1 MTVDG
6 GTQWSDPGEIR
17 ELVHQIRDGYESAPA
32 WAQTI
37 LLAMLGFGLLVVIFR
52 IARSLVA
59 RMIAVILAALISA
72 VLRFYG
78 PDLLGHLSSLLP

>member
-1 MTVDG
+1 
-6 GTQWSDPGEIR
+6 
-17 ELVHQIRDGYESAPA
+17 
-32 WAQTI
+32 
-37 LLAMLGFGLLVVIFR
+37 MLGVGLLVVIFR

-72 VLRFYG
+72 VLRVYG

>member
-1 MTVDG
+1 MDRPG
-6 GTQWSDPGEIR
+6 GDPRFGRPGPGWLRIGAG
-17 ELVHQIRDGYESAPA
+17 VG
-32 WAQTI
+32 AQTI
-37 LLAMLGFGLLVVIFR
+37 LLAMLGVGLLVVIFR

-72 VLRFYG
+72 VLRVYG

>member
-1 MTVDG
+1 MG
-6 GTQWSDPGEIR
+6 
-17 ELVHQIRDGYESAPA
+17 
-32 WAQTI
+32 AQTI
-37 LLAMLGFGLLVVIFR
+37 LLAMLGVGLLVVIFR